1 MKRTMQFFIGLL
13 GLLFIVTS
21 CEKLK
26 ESKMTPPKAKK
37 IKKELTIH
45 NDTKIDNYY
54 WLKDREDPKVI
65 KYLEDENEYTEIG
78 RAHV

>member
-1 MKRTMQFFIGLL
+1 MKKVIKIIIGLI

-21 CEKLK
+21 CEKLE

-37 IKKELTIH
+37 IKKELTTH
-45 NDTKIDNYY
+45 NDTRIDNYY

-65 KYLEDENEYTEIG
+65 KYLENENKIIVEY
-78 RAHV
+78 